1 MHGENTIK
9 TILSASAALIALTGV
24 AHAQQSPPPAPA
36 PAAESEED
44 VPLDDEIVVLAQPG
58 DQVRI
63 DRRTYTL
70 RDDAAAQTTNMFD
83 VLGRVPSVSVAPSGA
98 VTLLGADN
106 VTIQINGQPV
116 PGNNLEQVLRGL
128 TGGEVERI
136 EVITNP
142 SAQYS
147 AQTSGGIINII
158 TRQRFNAGLNGSLTG
173 NIDTQGS
180 YHAGF
185 SPSWSRGP
193 WSFSGQMGFFGGEQN
208 TDFERERTVFAGNV
222 VTTEEGEQRVR
233 YHGGYIG
240 RLQAGYQPDER
251 TRMNLAIDTVR
262 SENKV
267 VRETETRGTG
277 GPIAALDS
285 FGRPLFTNQQLTFNY
300 QRDGEQPREQVRFNA
315 MTQIVSFGID
325 QEVIFTPTGLGPNAF
340 LSRMRQSTENNNF
353 RLDYDRPMADERF
366 LTLGASFEQSQQTLE
381 NAREQLL
388 GASTVADYSALLEGV
403 QETLAGYATFQFT
416 TGDWTWQPGVRGE
429 NYRRE
434 VLSSGIE
441 NDETDLSFFPSVHIR
456 RELTPSI
463 NMDVSYSQRIARP
476 GFQQL
481 DPALRFNDANR
492 AQGGNPNLRPTMTD
506 AYEANFTYQR
516 GGANFGVT
524 LYDRI
529 SEDIFSPFTETTP
542 DGIIITRPVNAG
554 SSEQRGMQVT
564 MRGPLGERWRYS
576 LTGNFLNRDFDVL
589 GVGVTTSRRSEFE
602 YDGTAQIDYRDPDQ
616 NVIGADQLQLEL
628 RFQGPRHTLQSDSD
642 EFIVANFT
650 WRRRLSE
657 QLFGVLSVQDIF
669 SSQTN
674 VQETTTETYFE
685 RQENSSLGA
694 RLQLAFTYQFGA
706 NANRPP
712 PDQNGPPQ
720 FGGPPPG

>member
-1 MHGENTIK
+1 M
-9 TILSASAALIALTGV
+9 LSASAALVALAGI
-24 AHAQQSPPPAPA
+24 AHAQQTPPPAPL

-44 VPLDDEIVVLAQPG
+44 APLDDEIVVLALPG

-70 RDDAAAQTTNMFD
+70 RDDAAAQTTNMYD

-147 AQTSGGIINII
+147 AQASGGIINII

-208 TDFERERTVFAGNV
+208 TDFERERVVFAGGAT
-222 VTTEEGEQRVR
+222 TTEEGDQRVR

-240 RLQAGYQPDER
+240 RLQAGYQPDES

-267 VRETETRGTG
+267 VRQTETRDNV
-277 GPIAALDS
+277 GPLATLDS
-285 FGRPLFTNQQLTFNY
+285 IGRPLFTNQQLTFNF
-300 QRDGEQPREQVRFNA
+300 QRDGAQPREQVRFNA
-315 MTQIVSFGID
+315 LTQMLTFGID
-325 QEVIFTPTGLGPNAF
+325 QEVFFTPTGLGPNGF
-340 LSRMRQSTENNNF
+340 LSRLRQSTENNNF
-353 RLDYDRPMADERF
+353 RLDYDRPMEDERF
-366 LTLGASFEQSQQTLE
+366 LTLGVAFDHVYQTLE
-381 NAREQLL
+381 NDRETLA
-388 GASTVADYSALLEGV
+388 GPPPVADYSTLLEGT
-403 QETLAGYATFQFT
+403 QQTLAAYGTFQFA
-416 TGDWTWQPGVRGE
+416 TGDWTWQPGVRAE
-429 NYRRE
+429 SVQRE
-434 VLSSGIE
+434 VLSAGIE
-441 NDETDLSFFPSVHIR
+441 AEVDELDFFPSIHIR
-456 RELTPSI
+456 RELTSSI
-463 NMDVSYSQRIARP
+463 NMDLSYSQRIARP
-476 GFQQL
+476 VFQQL

-492 AQGGNPNLRPTMTD
+492 AQGGNPDLRPTMTD

-529 SEDIFSPFTETTP
+529 AEDIFSPFTETNT
-542 DGIIITRPVNAG
+542 DGVIITRPVNAG

-589 GVGVTTSRRSEFE
+589 GVGGTTSRRSEFE

-616 NVIGADQLQLEL
+616 NAIGADQVQFEL

-650 WRRRLSE
+650 WRRRLWE

-669 SSQTN
+669 NSQTN
-674 VQETTTETYFE
+674 VQETTTEDYFE
-685 RQENSSLGA
+685 RSENGSIGA

-712 PDQNGPPQ
+712 PDQQGPPQ